1 MTQSK
6 QLSPNSLAFIALSN
20 EYCEAIETASAADRE
35 EFVNSMLRLLPRLY
49 ISATDIRPDDDDMAY
64 IDDALDEEA
73 YNAARRNIEMLL
85 GEDDSYL
92 EVFEEDMKYSDSP
105 IAASIS
111 EGLCDI
117 FQVLFNFL
125 EAVKDSTEE
134 VIGSA
139 LTIVSEDFRHYWS
152 RPLCNVLRA
161 LNHIKYSQD

>member
-20 EYCEAIETASAADRE
+20 EYCEAIETASAADRD

-152 RPLCNVLRA
+152 RPLCNLLRA